1 MRKRYK
7 NKIRDLKILIE
18 QEIELGIRKAK
29 KEDKIKKCRIR
40 IDMIISEVED
50 LKIRVIN
57 KLNEMKKITAKINE
71 LEKGKDLDCINMM
84 EILNGYE

>member
-7 NKIRDLKILIE
+7 NEIRDLKILME

-40 IDMIISEVED
+40 IDMIISEQ
-50 LKIRVIN
+50 KI
-57 KLNEMKKITAKINE
+57 
-71 LEKGKDLDCINMM
+71 
-84 EILNGYE
+84 